1 MAGEKLFEN
10 RVKKF
15 LTDEGCWFIK
25 YWAGAAYTKT
35 GIPDLLI
42 CCNGYFVA
50 AEVKSERGKPSKLQL
65 WTIKRIQDAGG
76 RALVLYPNGFED
88 FKTLIRGLKEKR

>member
-1 MAGEKLFEN
+1 VTSEKLFEN

-15 LTDEGCWFIK
+15 LDDTGCWHIK

-50 AEVKSERGKPSKLQL
+50 VEVKSERGKPSELQL
-65 WTIKRIQDAGG
+65 WTIEQIKSAGG
-76 RALVLYPNGFED
+76 RAFVLYPNGFED
-88 FKTLIRGLKEKR
+88 FKTLIRELKDR